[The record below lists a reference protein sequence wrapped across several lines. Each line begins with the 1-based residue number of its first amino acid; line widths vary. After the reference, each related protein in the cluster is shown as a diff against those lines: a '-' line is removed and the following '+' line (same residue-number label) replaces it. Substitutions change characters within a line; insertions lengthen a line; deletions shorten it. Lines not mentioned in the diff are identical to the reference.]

1 MPRHRTSLTRWFRGR
16 RSVGPVSAPAP
27 PVNVRLVYA
36 DDTVVPVDCVY
47 TGLNAEGLHQWDVIN
62 RRAEMP
68 RDMLVEMLP
77 PRTSIALAGSPPR

>member
-1 MPRHRTSLTRWFRGR
+1 MPRRWPSITRWFHERG
-16 RSVGPVSAPAP
+16 SGGPVSAPTP

-47 TGLNAEGLHQWDVIN
+47 TGINAEGLHQWEVIN

-77 PRTSIALAGSPPR
+77 PRTSIALAGSPRQ